1 MKQPSVP
8 AHPVLVFKRIVQ
20 CLLLLAILLFTAFAL
35 TACDNGNNTTPK
47 EEPTPEPTSTPTATL
62 TPTPAGPEID
72 PDARQLTLDLAGTHQ
87 TIDGFGAGFTWYADM
102 IFQRQ
107 HYEEVFDLLFKDA
120 GFTILRFK
128 NEYGYSTFNA
138 SVLTNKRYY
147 EAAKK
152 RAAERGEDVTVLY
165 SSWSPAASLKSNG
178 TIYGFG
184 TLKRDENGNYV
195 YDDFA
200 AWWKESVDAYQKY
213 GIPVDYVSIQNE
225 CDYQASYDGCEF
237 GKEES
242 DTLASYASAFLA
254 TYRLFRDSYGA
265 DAPLMVAPETMT
277 VAPTDLRGYL
287 RPIIAEEPDSVAVIG
302 HHLYL
307 GGESSDDP
315 NTCNYDSF
323 LMNFRSVASLAKEY
337 NARKWQTEFYR
348 GTALETANVINNSLI
363 HENVNAY
370 IFWGGVWTGSAVD
383 GIDCGNLIICG
394 TRFKDGASEKGY
406 MVTGDYYA
414 MRHYSEFIRPGNIRI
429 DASLTSA
436 SGVRLS
442 AYRSEDGS
450 KVVIVLLNNNADSA
464 KVQLP
469 LENYD
474 LTGSKCFQ
482 SVFTA
487 GYTADMLYRD
497 LGALDTNRIVEL
509 PGESVTTIVLE
520 GSSK

>member
-1 MKQPSVP
+1 MNNMMNSFRRHGGK
-8 AHPVLVFKRIVQ
+8 
-20 CLLLLAILLFTAFAL
+20 LLIFLLILLSCIAL
-35 TACDNGNNTTPK
+35 TACDNGNNSK
-47 EEPTPEPTSTPTATL
+47 KDPTPEPTAEPTATPTATL

-152 RAAERGEDVTVLY
+152 RAEERGEDVTVLY
-165 SSWSPAASLKSNG
+165 SSWSPVASLKSNN
-178 TIYGFG
+178 TINGFG
-184 TLKRDENGNYV
+184 TLKRDEDGNYV
-195 YDDFA
+195 YDEFA
-200 AWWKESVDAYQKY
+200 AWWKESVDAYRKY

-225 CDYQASYDGCEF
+225 CDFQASYDGCEF
-237 GKEES
+237 GKEETA
-242 DTLASYASAFLA
+242 TLASYATAFLA
-254 TYRLFRDSYGA
+254 TYRLFRDSYG
-265 DAPLMVAPETMT
+265 DDMPLMVAPETMT

-287 RPIIAEEPDSVAVIG
+287 RSIIAEEPGSVAVIG

-323 LMNFRSVASLAKEY
+323 LMNFRGVASLAKEY

-363 HENVNAY
+363 HENANAY

-414 MRHYSEFIRPGNIRI
+414 MRHYSEFIRPGYIRV
-429 DASLTSA
+429 DASVSPA
-436 SGVRLS
+436 SGIRLS
-442 AYRSEDGS
+442 AYRNEDSS
-450 KVVIVLLNNNADSA
+450 KVVIVLLNNNAESV

-469 LENYD
+469 LENYN
-474 LTGSKCFQ
+474 LTDSKCFQ
-482 SVFTA
+482 SVFTE
-487 GYTADMLYRD
+487 GDTADMRYND
-497 LGALDTNRIVEL
+497 LGALDSNRKIEL
-509 PGESVTTIVLE
+509 PGESVTTIVLD
-520 GSSK
+520 GSAK